1 MVRTYTVRLELADD
15 PSQLLH
21 ALDVIANHGG
31 NVCSVS
37 YDRDTVTPRGNV
49 PVELAIEVD
58 PDRLDPLVTGLEE
71 SGVDVVDADGAQR
84 ATSVTVLFDESPTET
99 ALGTVLQAV
108 GEERH
113 VSLSTLSWTA
123 TEAASGRSCTRIRL
137 VAEPTV
143 DGDPFQVVR
152 RLAEGCS
159 YRLVE

>member
-21 ALDVIANHGG
+21 ALDAIAEHGG

-58 PDRLDPLVTGLEE
+58 PDRFEPLVIGLEE
-71 SGVDVVDADGAQR
+71 SGIDVVDADGTQR
-84 ATSVTVLFDESPTET
+84 APSFTILFDESPTET

-113 VSLSTLSWTA
+113 VSISELSWTA
-123 TEAASGRSCTRIRL
+123 TEAASGRSCTRIRV
-137 VAEPTV
+137 VADPTV
-143 DGDPFQVVR
+143 DGDPLQAVR

-159 YRLVE
+159 YRVVE